1 MHTTTIRSKKYG
13 EIVIHHNADWSGSLT
28 IGWDEN
34 VCTYRGAT
42 VRRVAVI
49 PASVLLLVQGA
60 FFRDHTERLRA
71 EQRDEF
77 ERMLEASLSETRA
90 ILEADGETQ

>member
-13 EIVIHHNADWSGSLT
+13 EIVIHHNGDWSGSLT
-28 IGWDEN
+28 IGWTD
-34 VCTYRGAT
+34 TRMRS

-77 ERMLEASLSETRA
+77 ERVLEASLSETRA
-90 ILEADGETQ
+90 ILEADGEDL